1 MTGACHDD
9 ISDHLK
15 VLFREFQDI
24 VREQES
30 VNAVSAAAAH
40 HSAMM
45 TCQRFLVTAPA
56 PEASTGAG
64 RALG

>member
-1 MTGACHDD
+1 MTGAFYDD

-30 VNAVSAAAAH
+30 INAVSSAAAH

-45 TCQRFLVTAPA
+45 TCQRFLATVPA
-56 PEASTGAG
+56 PEASTGAD